1 MKYKDKILH
10 FIGGAVGVLVLHWFV
25 IMDLAVFGT
34 LLFIIGVEV
43 GDFKNYGWSIIK
55 SKDKVKIKEYIVN
68 TVADLIFGVF
78 GILIMA
84 LLIGVL

>member
-1 MKYKDKILH
+1 MTYKDKILH
-10 FIGGAVGVLVLHWFV
+10 FIGSALIVWALHFMS
-25 IMDLAVFGT
+25 MDLAVMVT
-34 LLFIIGVEV
+34 LGVILGIEL

-78 GILIMA
+78 GILIMT